1 MSAILRPRLPHRAAV
16 GHVLRE
22 MRRGRRLSQLEL
34 SLRVG
39 VSQRHLSFIET
50 GRSVPSRLMLLSLLD
65 ALEVPLPQRND
76 ALLAAGYAPA
86 FVQHALDAPEM
97 APVRD
102 AMARLLAAH
111 EPAPALVLD
120 ASWNLI
126 SANRGAVALLGWIGG
141 DVAALAGGLN
151 MLRATL
157 TPGPLRDALIEP
169 DVVVSEVWH
178 RARRE
183 AAHHPPLA
191 DLLRELAPHAPSAES
206 DGDLRTPL
214 PVLTTRL
221 RSSQG
226 ELAFFSTF
234 TTFGAPLE
242 ITTASLRVEH
252 LFPADEATRGVFERG
267 VR

>member
-1 MSAILRPRLPHRAAV
+1 MHAARLPDRAAV
-16 GHVLRE
+16 GGVLRE

-50 GRSVPSRLMLLSLLD
+50 GRSAPSRPMLLNLLD

-76 ALLAAGYAPA
+76 ALLAAGFAPA
-86 FVQHALDAPEM
+86 FVQRAIDAPEM

-102 AMARLLAAH
+102 AMNRLLVAH
-111 EPAPALVLD
+111 EPAPAMVLD
-120 ASWNLI
+120 ATWDLVA
-126 SANRGAVALLGWIGG
+126 ANRGAHALLGWLGAAP
-141 DVAALAGGLN
+141 AALAGADGRVN

-157 TPGPLRDALIEP
+157 APGPLRAAMLDEQ
-169 DVVVSEVWH
+169 VVCAEVWH

-183 AAHHPPLA
+183 AAHHAPLA
-191 DLLRELAPHAPSAES
+191 ALLDELAPHAPPQ
-206 DGDLRTPL
+206 GDPGELHTPL
-214 PVLTTRL
+214 PILTTRL
-221 RSSQG
+221 RTSQG
-226 ELAFFSTF
+226 VLTFFSAF

-242 ITTASLRVEH
+242 ITTASLRIEH
-252 LFPADEATRGVFERG
+252 FFPADESTRGVFERG

>member
-1 MSAILRPRLPHRAAV
+1 MRLPDRAAA
-16 GHVLRE
+16 GGMLRD

-50 GRSVPSRLMLLSLLD
+50 GRSAPSRPMLLSLLD
-65 ALEVPLPQRND
+65 ALDVPLPQRND

-86 FVQHALDAPEM
+86 FVQHAIDAPEM

-102 AMARLLAAH
+102 AMNRLLAAH
-111 EPAPALVLD
+111 EPAPAMVLD
-120 ASWNLI
+120 ATWNLV
-126 SANRGAVALLGWIGG
+126 SANRGAVTLLGWLGTEP
-141 DVAALAGGLN
+141 AALAGPDGRIN

-157 TPGPLRDALIEP
+157 APGRLRSAMLDEAA
-169 DVVVSEVWH
+169 VCAEVWH

-183 AAHHPPLA
+183 ASHHAPLA
-191 DLLRELAPHAPSAES
+191 ALLDELAPHAPPPEAT
-206 DGDLRTPL
+206 DKLHTPL
-214 PVLTTRL
+214 PILTTRL
-221 RSSQG
+221 RTTQG
-226 ELAFFSTF
+226 VLTFFSAF

-242 ITTASLRVEH
+242 ITTASLRIEH
-252 LFPADEATRGVFERG
+252 FFPADEATRGVFERA